1 MTALAMAG
9 PSRQAP
15 IPMPVSEPDVAAIV
29 ARTARSYDAL
39 PYTSDPFPFT
49 HPSQLGAVARLFAL
63 EAAPPGEAR
72 ILELGCASGGN
83 IIPIAAR
90 HPGATIVGIDLS
102 AAQVAAGRARIAAL
116 GLANIELRC
125 DRLSPFAIR
134 SDAPFDYVICHG
146 VYSWVPAPVRELIL
160 ALCRKH
166 LSPRGIALVSY
177 NVLPGWRLLQAVRDS
192 LLLRATPDA
201 DPRQRVAEARA
212 LLGTLAH
219 ACPEP
224 GPYRELMAREAE
236 RLQKSSDDYIAH
248 EFLDDINEPCSF
260 SDFVAAAGRHEL
272 AFLAETSLPA
282 MIPANYP
289 PHTAEAVRRIGGTS
303 LAGTEQAI
311 DIATGRTFRRSLMV
325 AAEREP
331 QIDRRL
337 TGARIEGLHVIGA
350 GTLTLTQDGV
360 GATLSEPDGRRLHT
374 DSVPLTA
381 ALARIVAAFPG
392 SATLDD
398 LVQAMPPGLHTDG
411 GRALA
416 REGLF
421 NMVINGLA
429 VPCTEPVAAVTEAG
443 ARPLAC
449 PLVRADA
456 ANGAAAVV
464 NLRHE
469 RVDVDTL
476 ARFVLA
482 LLDGSRSLETIAAA
496 MAEGERRGEI
506 ALNRAGVDP
515 SGALPFRIAR
525 DNLKAL
531 LPTFARAALLLG

>member
-1 MTALAMAG
+1 
-9 PSRQAP
+9 
-15 IPMPVSEPDVAAIV
+15 MPPPEPDVAAIV
-29 ARTARSYDAL
+29 ARTARGYDAL
-39 PYTSDPFPFT
+39 PSTSDPFPFA
-49 HPSQLGAVARLFAL
+49 HPAQLGALARLFAL
-63 EAAPPGEAR
+63 EAAPPAEAR

-90 HPGATIVGIDLS
+90 HPGATIVGIDPS
-102 AAQVAAGRARIAAL
+102 AVQVAAGHARIAAL
-116 GLANIELRC
+116 GLANIDLRC
-125 DRLSPFAIR
+125 DRLSPFATR

-146 VYSWVPAPVRELIL
+146 VYSWVPAPVREMIL
-160 ALCRKH
+160 ALCHKH

-177 NVLPGWRLLQAVRDS
+177 NVLPGWRLLQALRDS
-192 LLLRATPDA
+192 LLLCATPGA
-201 DPRQRVAEARA
+201 DPRRRVAEMRA
-212 LLGTLAH
+212 LLGALAQ

-224 GPYRELMAREAE
+224 GPYRELLAREAE
-236 RLQKSSDDYIAH
+236 RLQTSSDDYIAH

-260 SDFVAAAGRHEL
+260 TDFVAAAGRHGL

-282 MIPANYP
+282 MISTNYP
-289 PHTAEAVRRIGGTS
+289 PQAAEAVRRIGGAS
-303 LAGTEQAI
+303 LVGAEQAI
-311 DIATGRTFRRSLMV
+311 DMVTGRTFRRSLLV

-337 TGARIEGLHVIGA
+337 TSARIEGLHAIGGNGLA
-350 GTLTLTQDGV
+350 LTQDGV

-381 ALARIVAAFPG
+381 ALARFVAAYPG

-398 LVQAMPPGLHTDG
+398 LVQAMPPGLRTG
-411 GRALA
+411 EGRALA

-421 NMVINGLA
+421 NMVISGLA
-429 VPCTEPVAAVTEAG
+429 VACTEPIAAVAEAG

-449 PLVRADA
+449 PLVRVDA
-456 ANGAAAVV
+456 ARGAAAVV

-469 RVDVDTL
+469 RVDVDAL

-482 LLDGSRSLETIAAA
+482 LLDGSRSLEAIAAA

-515 SGALPFRIAR
+515 ADAPPFRIAR
-525 DNLKAL
+525 DNLKVL
-531 LPTFARAALLLG
+531 LPSFASAALLLA